1 MTNQESTRTG
11 LALEG
16 GALRGLFSMGFVDV
30 MTTHGSHPDVARRRL
45 SAPKTFFRP

>member
-30 MTTHGSHPDVARRRL
+30 MTAHGSHPDVARRRL
-45 SAPKTFFRP
+45 DDIKAFFRP